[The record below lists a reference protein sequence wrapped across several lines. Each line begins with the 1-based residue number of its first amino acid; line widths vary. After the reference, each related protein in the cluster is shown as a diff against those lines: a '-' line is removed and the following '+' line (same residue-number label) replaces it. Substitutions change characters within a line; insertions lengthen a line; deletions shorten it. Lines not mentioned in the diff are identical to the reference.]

1 MSFVTG
7 EPISRVDGVAKVTGA
22 ARYAVEFAPP
32 DVACGVIIQSTIA
45 MGRITEI
52 ERAPGVLAVIT
63 HRNAPQL
70 PYQKQHPTRRSTPRS
85 ASSCRCCK
93 APWSATTASIS
104 GW

>member
-22 ARYAVEFAPP
+22 ARYAAEFAPP

-45 MGRITEI
+45 KGRITEI

-85 ASSCRCCK
+85 ASK